1 VSLTVEKV
9 MDELVKVVESEEIRA
24 YPDIHLFD
32 QHLLDS
38 LATVHLL
45 LGLSEAFGIEL
56 APAEVEREAWAT
68 PNKIAA
74 YIETRLGG

>member
-1 VSLTVEKV
+1 MSVTVEKV
-9 MDELVKVVESEEIRA
+9 MDELVKVVESEEIRD

-32 QHLLDS
+32 AHLLDS

-45 LGLSEAFGIEL
+45 LGLSESFGIEL
-56 APAEVEREAWAT
+56 SPAEVEREAWAT

-74 YIETRLGG
+74 YIETRLDG